1 MRIFLCFLSII
12 MLFGLFS
19 GCEKESA
26 ADTTILTAVPT
37 TAPESPVTEPT
48 PTEPPAVQAA
58 RECAFTATSIRTDG
72 YHEEIRYPVV
82 RIIRSKEE
90 LQAYCEEN
98 KTLYQLGNGYD
109 DAFAFIEYCEEYDE
123 VPSFI
128 EYCEKYDDAYFEK
141 QALILVLTQ
150 SGSGSVRFRTERL
163 QITEEGK
170 LAIYIELQV
179 PEVGTADMALWHNVI
194 EPEAGVTIP
203 GENHIQ
209 VYLDDTLSYDGHS
222 HQLATQPEIVE
233 HPTPGYC
240 GNTFTTIRYLGE
252 EYGFMGGNSVELTD
266 LLRHL
271 DYNPYKVCK
280 CLPELSVETEF
291 GTYGVHLSEGY
302 ARCENGQAALTREQ
316 VQTIRN
322 ILEYEMGQAVVLSEE
337 DISQIA
343 RKYCDIEYDNMELQF
358 DEETQIW
365 TVYFSCDDPNVL
377 GGAQVVKLKANGN
390 LVDVLYID

>member
-1 MRIFLCFLSII
+1 MRIFVYFLSII
-12 MLFGLFS
+12 MLLGLFS
-19 GCEKESA
+19 GCQTQKA
-26 ADTTILTAVPT
+26 ADTTIPATVPT
-37 TAPESPVTEPT
+37 TVPESPETEPA
-48 PTEPPAVQAA
+48 PTEPSAVQTVK
-58 RECAFTATSIRTDG
+58 ECTFTATSIRTDG

-82 RIIRSKEE
+82 RVLRSAAE

-98 KTLYQLGNGYD
+98 KTLYQLESSYD
-109 DAFAFIEYCEEYDE
+109 DTFAFIEYAEGYEE

-128 EYCEKYDDAYFEK
+128 EYCEKYDDAYFEN

-179 PEVGTADMALWHNVI
+179 PEVGTSDMALWHNLI
-194 EPEAGVTIP
+194 EPEAGLTIP
-203 GENHIQ
+203 GEDQIQ

-222 HQLATQPEIVE
+222 HQLAAQPEIVE

-252 EYGFMGGNSVELTD
+252 EYGFMGGNSVALTD
-266 LLRHL
+266 LLRYL

-302 ARCENGQAALTREQ
+302 ARCEDGQAALTREQ

-322 ILEYEMGQAVVLSEE
+322 ILEYEMQQAIVLCEE
-337 DISQIA
+337 DIATIA
-343 RKYCDIEYDNMELQF
+343 RKYCEIDYDKMELQF
-358 DEETQIW
+358 DEESQIW
-365 TVYFSCDDPNVL
+365 TVFFSRNDSGEP
-377 GGAQVVKLKANGN
+377 GGAQVVKLKSNGN
-390 LVDVLYID
+390 LVDILYID